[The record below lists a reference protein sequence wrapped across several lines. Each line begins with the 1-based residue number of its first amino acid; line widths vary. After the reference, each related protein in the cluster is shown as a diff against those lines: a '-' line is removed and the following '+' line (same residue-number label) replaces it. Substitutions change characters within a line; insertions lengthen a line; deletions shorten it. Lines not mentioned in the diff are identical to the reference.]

1 MPPVPLP
8 NRRDGDTLPPSSWEE
23 TKRFLNEREGAETK
37 ADPHPEFVHLGKGTG
52 SEVEVQERQ
61 DKKAAAAAHF
71 PKNPNRTSRRT
82 PSCLPPL
89 LPLKREEDS
98 CPAFA
103 EKRGKRGKR
112 GGGGRMSR
120 PHSIPAPLPSSP
132 PLSAPPLLLRT
143 SQTHRRRYRC
153 ALLRQQHKGCF
164 LQSPQTNEGSSIEK
178 EKRMEE
184 GGIRINPISL
194 PPFDLL
200 LPRTTKKSFGF
211 FLDHNFIPG

>member
-89 LPLKREEDS
+89 LPLNSEEDS
-98 CPAFA
+98 FPSFA
-103 EKRGKRGKR
+103 EKKGEEEGGKEECP
-112 GGGGRMSR
+112 GR
-120 PHSIPAPLPSSP
+120 IPFQHPFL
-132 PLSAPPLLLRT
+132 PLLLFLLHHFCCGRARLIGDAT
-143 SQTHRRRYRC
+143 VVRCSASNTKAVFSNPHKPMKDPRSKKRKEWRRGNKNKSHFAPTFR
-153 ALLRQQHKGCF
+153 
-164 LQSPQTNEGSSIEK
+164 SPPPSNDEK
-178 EKRMEE
+178 VVWV
-184 GGIRINPISL
+184 
-194 PPFDLL
+194 F
-200 LPRTTKKSFGF
+200 PR
-211 FLDHNFIPG
+211 P